1 MRASA
6 SWSPIAPAAASSASR
21 GSSSSASTSA
31 GRQVTYTVRPGDT
44 LYGIARL
51 LQVTL
56 HDLLGWN
63 DMTAGSAIRPGQKLV
78 AFVSSHS

>member
-1 MRASA
+1 VQASA
-6 SWSPIAPAAASSASR
+6 SWSPIAPTPPAAQAAAPPNN
-21 GSSSSASTSA
+21 ASTT

-63 DMTAGSAIRPGQKLV
+63 DMTAGSAIRQDKN
-78 AFVSSHS
+78 S